1 MKKIIV
7 LVSIFISIKTIAQ
20 QKSTLYVK
28 GGQKIIVSQV
38 KKLPKETSFFYKD
51 SAQKLAKTSLPNWL
65 IDSIVVGKIDT
76 AKVTNVLAETMVQ
89 AVDTA
94 KPVVIDTVIN
104 VEPQVTNQPTNNTP
118 TPKEKNYSFN
128 YAFGITLGN
137 FLEFNNPT
145 GIDKK
150 GFSLTASLD
159 LNYKYFK
166 PNALV
171 NMSHELHY
179 TFGVQRESL
188 SSGSN
193 FQRVQD
199 DLLTLHDFSIRI
211 KSNSKWSINTIAKF
225 STSLFT
231 VYDGE
236 YFKDVTGL
244 GKIKA
249 FNSPYSL
256 SLAPGIKYD
265 FSSALKVSLSPYS
278 FELYGVQNDEIRN
291 KGIFITDVDGAGNF
305 KNSIIRKQGFEMN
318 IWFDKNVKDWLEMQ
332 YRLSV
337 NSDYAG
343 GFGNN
348 GIIDGL
354 FLTRFK
360 IAKSIY
366 LTHRATLNNTFNNN
380 FWKPFFTQTIQ
391 LSYNKSL

>member
-7 LVSIFISIKTIAQ
+7 LISIFISIQTIAQ

-28 GGQKIIVSQV
+28 GGQKVIVSQV
-38 KKLPKETSFFYKD
+38 KKMPNETSFFYRD
-51 SAQKLAKTSLPNWL
+51 SAQKLVKTSVPNWL
-65 IDSIVVGKIDT
+65 IDSIVIGKIDT
-76 AKVTNVLAETMVQ
+76 TVVTKVFAETIVNPSNVTNPVLN
-89 AVDTA
+89 DT
-94 KPVVIDTVIN
+94 IIN
-104 VEPQVTNQPTNNTP
+104 AEPQTANQPTNNTT
-118 TPKEKNYSFN
+118 TPEEKNYSFN

-225 STSLFT
+225 ASSIFT

-256 SLAPGIKYD
+256 SIAPGIKYD

-291 KGIFITDVDGAGNF
+291 KGIFITDVDGA
-305 KNSIIRKQGFEMN
+305 
-318 IWFDKNVKDWLEMQ
+318 
-332 YRLSV
+332 
-337 NSDYAG
+337 
-343 GFGNN
+343 
-348 GIIDGL
+348 
-354 FLTRFK
+354 
-360 IAKSIY
+360 
-366 LTHRATLNNTFNNN
+366 
-380 FWKPFFTQTIQ
+380 
-391 LSYNKSL
+391 